1 MPPPVFNS
9 NGNPES
15 QFYLLWVVSIVGV
28 GTMKIGTLS
37 QSRLAVVA
45 IPAHN
50 EALCIADCLAALALQ
65 RDEIGAPIPRGSME
79 ILLFANNCTDETASV
94 ARQAAQSIPHPVIV
108 VEENM
113 PTEQRNAGC
122 ARKRAMDLAA
132 MRLAEAAPI
141 HGLILTT
148 DADSRVAPTWLAAT
162 LREFNTGVDCV
173 AGYIDAIPAEYLALG
188 SEFLARG
195 RLEDTYLR
203 YLAEINAL
211 CDPRRHDPWPN
222 HRVSS
227 GASLAVTLAA
237 YAAIGGLPPRP
248 VGEDTALTET
258 LDRAGFKVRHSMD
271 VSVSTSC
278 RFDGRATGGAADT
291 MRHRHAV
298 PDAPCDQEIEPAL
311 QATRRSLLMGI
322 LRKFWQDGPGWRS
335 WPASLSV
342 PVEVSGLFDGKHAVP
357 FADAWEAVCE
367 STPALSL
374 RGPLRPSHLPRQVS
388 IAKMILRQLRTPP
401 SGLKTF
407 QGDRSS
413 HVEAIEQ
420 AVPV

>member
-1 MPPPVFNS
+1 
-9 NGNPES
+9 
-15 QFYLLWVVSIVGV
+15 
-28 GTMKIGTLS
+28 MKIGPLS

-50 EALCIADCLAALALQ
+50 EALCIAECLAALALQ
-65 RDEIGAPIPRGSME
+65 RDETGAPIPRGSME
-79 ILLFANNCTDETASV
+79 ILIFANNCTDETASV
-94 ARQAAQSIPHPVIV
+94 ARKAAQSSPHPISV
-108 VEENM
+108 VEDNM
-113 PTEQRNAGC
+113 PMGQHNAGC

-132 MRLAEAAPI
+132 IRLAEAAPI

-148 DADSRVAPTWLAAT
+148 DADSRAAPTWFAAT
-162 LREFNTGVDCV
+162 LREFEKGVDCV

-203 YLAEINAL
+203 YLAEISAI
-211 CDPRRHDPWPN
+211 CDPRLHDPWPN

-227 GASLAVTLAA
+227 GASLAVTAAA

-248 VGEDTALTET
+248 VGEDSALTHT

-298 PDAPCDQEIEPAL
+298 PDAPCDEEIEPAL
-311 QATRRSLLMGI
+311 QATRRALLKGF
-322 LRKFWQDGPGWRS
+322 LRKRWKNGPGLRA
-335 WPASLSV
+335 WPAALPV
-342 PVEVSGLFDGKHAVP
+342 PAEVSGLFDGKHAVP
-357 FADAWEAVCE
+357 FEDAWEAVCE
-367 STPALSL
+367 CTAKLTMQD
-374 RGPLRPSHLPRQVS
+374 PLRPSHLPRQIS

-401 SGLKTF
+401 NVLKTF
-407 QGDRSS
+407 RGDRSR
-413 HVEAIEQ
+413 HGEANEP
-420 AVPV
+420 AVQV

>member
-1 MPPPVFNS
+1 MGTLKVS
-9 NGNPES
+9 DTKQVSQQVKKSIES
-15 QFYLLWVVSIVGV
+15 
-28 GTMKIGTLS
+28 MKIGKLP
-37 QSRLAVVA
+37 QSRLSVVA

-50 EALCIADCLAALALQ
+50 EAPYIAECLAALALQ

-79 ILLFANNCTDETASV
+79 VLVFVNSCTDETATM
-94 ARQAAQSIPHPVIV
+94 ARQAAWSILHPVHV
-108 VEENM
+108 VEEKM
-113 PTEQRNAGC
+113 PTGQLNAGW

-132 MRLAEAAPI
+132 IRLAEVAPI

-148 DADSRVAPTWLAAT
+148 DADSRVSPTWLAAT
-162 LREFNTGVDCV
+162 LREFAKGVDCV

-203 YLAEINAL
+203 YLAEISAL
-211 CDPRRHDPWPN
+211 CDPRLHDPWPN

-237 YAAIGGLPPRP
+237 YSAIGGLPPRA
-248 VGEDTALTET
+248 VGEDSALTET

-298 PDAPCDQEIEPAL
+298 PDAPCDEEIEPAL
-311 QATRRSLLMGI
+311 QATRRALLRGI
-322 LRKFWQDGPGWRS
+322 LRKRWTYGPGSRA
-335 WPASLSV
+335 WPASLAV
-342 PVEVSGLFDGKHAVP
+342 PSEISSLFDGRHSVP
-357 FADAWEAVCE
+357 FKHAWEAVCDC
-367 STPALSL
+367 SPVLS
-374 RGPLRPSHLPRQVS
+374 RPGPLRPSDLPRQIS
-388 IAKMILRQLRTPP
+388 IAKMIVRQLGTPP
-401 SGLKTF
+401 SELKIF
-407 QGDRSS
+407 PDGRSS
-413 HVEAIEQ
+413 REEPIEP